1 VSLTLIYKA
10 HKRRFLKKCATL
22 LEKIKYNRGLILS
35 EFHGQLSKM
44 TVTLP
49 ANNDPVDY
57 QMVLGEQRVAMT
69 PLIGQK
75 IELKYAGEIHCV
87 ACDRRIKKSYSGG
100 YCFPCSQKLARCD
113 LCIMKPETCHYGA
126 GTCRE
131 PEWGEAF
138 CMQDHIVYLAN
149 SSGIKV
155 GITRINQIP
164 TRWIDQGASQALPI
178 FRVKS
183 RLQSGLVEVI
193 FKSHVSDRTDWRK
206 MLKGKP
212 EDVDLLA
219 IRDQLMLESSEQILA
234 LQQRFGEQAI
244 MPLDNQDVV
253 DISFPVQQYPDK
265 VKSFNFDKTPE
276 ISGILCGIKG
286 QYLIFDTGVINI
298 RKFTGY
304 NITVVVE

>member
-1 VSLTLIYKA
+1 M
-10 HKRRFLKKCATL
+10 
-22 LEKIKYNRGLILS
+22 S

-49 ANNDPVDY
+49 TNNEPVDY
-57 QMVLGEQRVAMT
+57 QMVLGEQRIAMT
-69 PLIGQK
+69 PLIGHK
-75 IELKYAGEIHCV
+75 IDLKFAGEIHCV

-100 YCFPCSQKLARCD
+100 YCFPCSQTLAQCD
-113 LCIMKPETCHYGA
+113 LCIMKPETCHYDA

-155 GITRINQIP
+155 GITRINQVP

-178 FRVKS
+178 FRVKT
-183 RLQSGLVEVI
+183 RYQSGLVEVI

-206 MLKGKP
+206 MLKGEA
-212 EDVDLLA
+212 EDIDLSV
-219 IRDQLMLESSEQILA
+219 IRDQLMSQCSEEILA
-234 LQQRFGEQAI
+234 LQQRFGAQAI
-244 MPLDNQDVV
+244 MPLDDEQVV
-253 DISFPVQQYPDK
+253 NITYPVEQYPDK
-265 VKSFNFDKTPE
+265 VKSFNFDKTPDV
-276 ISGILCGIKG
+276 SGVLHGIKG
-286 QYLIFDTGVINI
+286 QYLIFDTGVINL

-304 NITVVVE
+304 NISMVKE

>member
-1 VSLTLIYKA
+1 
-10 HKRRFLKKCATL
+10 
-22 LEKIKYNRGLILS
+22 
-35 EFHGQLSKM
+35 M

-49 ANNDPVDY
+49 MNNDPVDY
-57 QMVLGEQRVAMT
+57 QMVLAEQRIAMT
-69 PLIGQK
+69 PLIGHK
-75 IELKYAGEIHCV
+75 INLKFAGEIHCV
-87 ACDRRIKKSYSGG
+87 ACDRRIKKTYSGG
-100 YCFPCSQKLARCD
+100 YCFPCSQKLAQCD
-113 LCIMKPETCHYGA
+113 LCIMKPETCHYDA

-131 PEWGEAF
+131 PKWGEAF
-138 CMQDHIVYLAN
+138 CMKDHIVYLAN

-183 RLQSGLVEVI
+183 RFQSGLAEVI

-206 MLKGKP
+206 MLKGEAKNL
-212 EDVDLLA
+212 DLST
-219 IRDQLMLESSEQILA
+219 IRDQLMSECSEEIMA

-244 MPLDNQDVV
+244 MPLNDEHVV
-253 DISFPVQQYPDK
+253 NISYPIGQYPDK

-276 ISGILCGIKG
+276 ISGVLHGIKG
-286 QYLIFDTGVINI
+286 QYLIFDTGVINL

-304 NITVVVE
+304 NITMVVE